1 LQRDIRDRGRA
12 LDSVIDQYLHTVRPM
27 HLEFV
32 EPTKRYAD
40 IIIPRGGLNAI
51 AIDMV
56 VARIEGMLAALDG
69 QQTAQQIAVA
79 K

>member
-1 LQRDIRDRGRA
+1 
-12 LDSVIDQYLHTVRPM
+12 M

-56 VARIEGMLAALDG
+56 VARIEGMLAAQDG
-69 QQTAQQIAVA
+69 QQFAQQIAVA